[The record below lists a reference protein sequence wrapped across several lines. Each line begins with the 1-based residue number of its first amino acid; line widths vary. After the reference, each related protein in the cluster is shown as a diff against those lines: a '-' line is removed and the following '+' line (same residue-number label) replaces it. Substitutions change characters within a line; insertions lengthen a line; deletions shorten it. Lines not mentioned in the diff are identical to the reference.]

1 MSKKNEVAG
10 LMGKRLEKTELM
22 KEQRI
27 FKAINL
33 NAQNRK
39 LEVKTMILIF
49 IDNKK
54 LIYERSAR
62 KDDVKFCLD
71 VSDEETL
78 E

>member
-1 MSKKNEVAG
+1 
-10 LMGKRLEKTELM
+10 MGKRLEKTELM